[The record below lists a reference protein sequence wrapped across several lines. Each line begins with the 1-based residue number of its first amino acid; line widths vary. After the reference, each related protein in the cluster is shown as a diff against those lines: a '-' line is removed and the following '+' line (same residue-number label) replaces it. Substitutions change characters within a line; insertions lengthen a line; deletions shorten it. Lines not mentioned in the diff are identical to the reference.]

1 MFRYTEVVGKSN
13 NSNFVLYRTH
23 KPRNA
28 TLFLKNHAITNHFSD
43 TSIREII
50 TGTKT
55 NTGLVL
61 EHSTRVC

>member
-13 NSNFVLYRTH
+13 KSHFVLYRTL

-28 TLFLKNHAITNHFSD
+28 TLFLKNHDITSHFTD

-50 TGTKT
+50 RGTKT

-61 EHSTRVC
+61 EHSS